1 MEIQKAE
8 LSEDQDCFYND
19 PDINQMRIQVRSQ
32 VCRSRR
38 TYDIN
43 FQVVDIAPYHGRGQE
58 LLEDLK
64 KFSPDFLMLGWC
76 ESSYSDVTLLLRRE
90 GFFSNMVLR
99 HDLQI
104 ITGNP
109 RARPNNIQMEII
121 KEIGNFI
128 FCLPIEWGKKAI

>member
-1 MEIQKAE
+1 M
-8 LSEDQDCFYND
+8 
-19 PDINQMRIQVRSQ
+19 
-32 VCRSRR
+32 
-38 TYDIN
+38 
-43 FQVVDIAPYHGRGQE
+43 DIAPYHGRGPE

-90 GFFSNMVLR
+90 GFFSYMMLR

-109 RARPNNIQMEII
+109 GARPSDLQMKIV
-121 KEIGNFI
+121 KEIGN
-128 FCLPIEWGKKAI
+128 LY

>member
-1 MEIQKAE
+1 M
-8 LSEDQDCFYND
+8 
-19 PDINQMRIQVRSQ
+19 
-32 VCRSRR
+32 
-38 TYDIN
+38 
-43 FQVVDIAPYHGRGQE
+43 
-58 LLEDLK
+58 EDLK
-64 KFSPDFLMLGWC
+64 RFSPDFLMLGWC

-109 RARPNNIQMEII
+109 GARPDNNQMEII

-128 FCLPIEWGKKAI
+128 NC